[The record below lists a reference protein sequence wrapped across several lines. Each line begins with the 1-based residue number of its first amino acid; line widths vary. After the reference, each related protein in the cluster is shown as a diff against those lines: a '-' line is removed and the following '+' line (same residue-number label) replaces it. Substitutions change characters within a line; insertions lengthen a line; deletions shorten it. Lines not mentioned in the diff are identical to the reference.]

1 MTEHN
6 REELEC
12 LVNELQEDISF
23 LNGCISDYESMM
35 KNQSFDRDIMMNEL
49 MKDVEEKDIKTK
61 MVTDLKL
68 VLQRAKRL

>member
-49 MKDVEEKDIKTK
+49 MKDIEEKDIKTK